1 MVASETM
8 PSREDLLARRDLTLD
23 LARVACVLLV
33 VVIHLL
39 MVGVG
44 VAPDGTMV
52 ASMPLEEQPWF
63 PAATWAGQ
71 IMPLFFVVGGFAAAT
86 GWRSAQ
92 RKGQDAGDYVR
103 SRALRLSQPALP
115 LFVFFAIVLGAVALL
130 GVAPDL
136 VAFAARGAGTPLWF
150 LAAYLLCQAVVPVMS
165 RLHESAPVRTVLGL
179 SGAVVLVDVVRFA
192 FEVPAVGWLNL
203 FFVWVLI
210 QQIGFWYA
218 DGWFDRRSPWTL
230 IAIAALGYLALV
242 PLTAWGPY
250 PVDMLANLNPPTL
263 CLVVLGVAQAALLRL
278 LKPVLSAVMRV
289 RVMQGIV
296 LVAGSRLMTIYL
308 WHLPVLLAVAGLTLL
323 IPGAAPEPASAAW
336 WWSRPLVLLAAL
348 GLLYLLTL
356 AIARWEGI
364 GELAPRPPVW
374 VIAVAVVC
382 AFLPPFAVTVWA
394 LDVWIALWGSVL
406 LAVAVVLLRR
416 AGSGRRG
423 EADARASAESSAS

>member
-1 MVASETM
+1 MVSSATQAAHA
-8 PSREDLLARRDLTLD
+8 DLLARRDLTLD

-52 ASMPLEEQPWF
+52 ASMPLEAQSWF
-63 PAATWAGQ
+63 PAATWVGQ

-115 LFVFFAIVLGAVALL
+115 LFVFFAIVLGAVAVL
-130 GVAPDL
+130 GVAPEL

-150 LAAYLLCQAVVPVMS
+150 LAAYLLCQAVVPLMS
-165 RLHESAPVRTVLGL
+165 RLHERAPVQTMLVLL
-179 SGAVVLVDVVRFA
+179 GAVVLVDVVRFA
-192 FEVPAVGWLNL
+192 GGVPAVGWLNL

-230 IAIAALGYLALV
+230 VAIAVVAYVALV
-242 PLTAWGPY
+242 PLTMWGPY
-250 PVDMLANLNPPTL
+250 PVDMLANLNPPTV

-278 LKPVLSAVMRV
+278 LKPLLTALMRV

-308 WHLPVLLAVAGLTLL
+308 WHLPVLLAVTGLTLL

-336 WWSRPLVLLAAL
+336 WWSRPIVLVLALAL
-348 GLLYLLTL
+348 IYLLTL

-364 GELAPRPPVW
+364 GVLGARPSVWLIGLA
-374 VIAVAVVC
+374 VIC
-382 AFLPPFAVTVWA
+382 AFAPPFAVTVWA
-394 LDVWIALWGSVL
+394 LDAWIAAWGAVL

-416 AGSGRRG
+416 PWV
-423 EADARASAESSAS
+423 RAAAS